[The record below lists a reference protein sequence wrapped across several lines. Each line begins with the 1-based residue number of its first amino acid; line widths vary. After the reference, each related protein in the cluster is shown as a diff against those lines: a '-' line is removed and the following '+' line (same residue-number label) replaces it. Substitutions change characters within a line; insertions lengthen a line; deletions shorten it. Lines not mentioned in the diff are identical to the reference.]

1 MIFSLKTKVIG
12 GRGCLEQLGETV
24 EGFGV
29 KKALLCTD
37 AFLAGTPVTSRIV
50 EMLGRR
56 GIRCPVYTRLQP
68 EPIDVHCDEGARFC
82 AENGVELIV
91 ALGGGSVMDQSKA
104 MAAIVTNGLPVRQ
117 LEDRPIPKRMLPLVC
132 VPTTAGTG
140 SEVTFVSVITN
151 TDEQRKMTIMDADSL
166 SPDVAIC
173 DPELLTTLPRSLI
186 ASWVGSS
193 LTGALLTSMQYKDGY
208 YTKRE
213 ACVIMTCFST
223 AAFSFIFILTRTC
236 GLEAYFLPAVFAIY
250 AAVIPCAILLPRV
263 WPLSVQKDEYA
274 MESPEI
280 KEDIPE
286 GLSKGQW
293 ALKCAVEKAETMTVK
308 KFVLKGVQTIAS
320 VWFDVLP
327 MVMFVATTGMIV
339 NEYTPV
345 FKFLTAPFVP
355 VLNWMGFAEAE
366 VAAPMLLTGFLDQFL
381 PVAMANA
388 LTAVDTRFFIFCVA
402 IAQIIYMS
410 EIGVMMIRSKVDFNI
425 GKIFIVFLERTI
437 LSMPI
442 IWACTRLLIH

>member
-37 AFLAGTPVTSRIV
+37 AFLAGTPATSRIV
-50 EMLGRR
+50 EMLERR

-173 DPELLTTLPRSLI
+173 DPELLTTLPRGLI
-186 ASWVGSS
+186 ASCGVDALTHAIESFTSLPANPISDALALRAMELIAANLPRCWQDPSDLQAQGSMM
-193 LTGALLTSMQYKDGY
+193 LA
-208 YTKRE
+208 
-213 ACVIMTCFST
+213 ST
-223 AAFSFIFILTRTC
+223 MAGAAFINADVGAVHALAETVGAFFHIPHGVANSL
-236 GLEAYFLPAVFAIY
+236 FLPY
-250 AAVIPCAILLPRV
+250 
-263 WPLSVQKDEYA
+263 
-274 MESPEI
+274 
-280 KEDIPE
+280 
-286 GLSKGQW
+286 
-293 ALKCAVEKAETMTVK
+293 
-308 KFVLKGVQTIAS
+308 
-320 VWFDVLP
+320 
-327 MVMFVATTGMIV
+327 
-339 NEYTPV
+339 
-345 FKFLTAPFVP
+345 
-355 VLNWMGFAEAE
+355 
-366 VAAPMLLTGFLDQFL
+366 
-381 PVAMANA
+381 
-388 LTAVDTRFFIFCVA
+388 
-402 IAQIIYMS
+402 
-410 EIGVMMIRSKVDFNI
+410 IRSSAGWATQPFTPASP
-425 GKIFIVFLERTI
+425 GSWGRQAPEQTTRPPPAER
-437 LSMPI
+437 
-442 IWACTRLLIH
+442 WLLWRGWSGGWRSPPSPPSKMWTPPALRSWPAGRPRTP

>member
-1 MIFSLKTKVIG
+1 MEKQKISTGRVLKFAIPSLLGAALFLIPMKVNG
-12 GRGCLEQLGETV
+12 EFVLGVSILCDLIQGWMTPV
-24 EGFGV
+24 VDALSLLFLGV
-29 KKALLCTD
+29 AALLPFVAKIAKPGFILNNKTMRSLFD
-37 AFLAGTPVTSRIV
+37 VSPLIIAVRVIAF
-50 EMLGRR
+50 
-56 GIRCPVYTRLQP
+56 VYVVCYLFQVGP
-68 EPIDVHCDEGARFC
+68 EFIWNPAT
-82 AENGVELIV
+82 
-91 ALGGGSVMDQSKA
+91 GGEA
-104 MAAIVTNGLPVRQ
+104 YYIVTTILTLMV
-117 LEDRPIPKRMLPLVC
+117 
-132 VPTTAGTG
+132 GT
-140 SEVTFVSVITN
+140 SFLISLL
-151 TDEQRKMTIMDADSL
+151 TDFGIMDFVGIL
-166 SPDVAIC
+166 VRRLMRP
-173 DPELLTTLPRSLI
+173 LFTLPGRASLACI

-250 AAVIPCAILLPRV
+250 AAVIPCAILPPRV

-355 VLNWMGFAEAE
+355 VLN
-366 VAAPMLLTGFLDQFL
+366 
-381 PVAMANA
+381 
-388 LTAVDTRFFIFCVA
+388 
-402 IAQIIYMS
+402 
-410 EIGVMMIRSKVDFNI
+410 
-425 GKIFIVFLERTI
+425 
-437 LSMPI
+437 LS
-442 IWACTRLLIH
+442 LIHI